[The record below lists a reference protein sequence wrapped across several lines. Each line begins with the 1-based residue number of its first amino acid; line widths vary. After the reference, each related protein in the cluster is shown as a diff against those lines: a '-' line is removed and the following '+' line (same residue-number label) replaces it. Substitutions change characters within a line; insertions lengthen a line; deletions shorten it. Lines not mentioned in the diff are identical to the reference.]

1 MEKKILFNILLATF
15 VLICGFWLYVS
26 YDFQIPNSGF
36 TIYLCENN
44 IMVILGEDI
53 LSYNR
58 SNHEM
63 RLSIEGAVRLE
74 RMKEQL
80 HGRFMIRINGEDVYG
95 GVILPPTISR
105 SYPCSEAIII
115 IPSLLESYRN
125 IKLQMGYP
133 ECQPLDNDPRYNLR
147 VFEYFETEG
156 KLIQSP

>member
-1 MEKKILFNILLATF
+1 MEKKILFSILLATV
-15 VLICGFWLYVS
+15 VLICGFWIYVS
-26 YDFQIPNSGF
+26 YDIQIPNSGF
-36 TIYLCENN
+36 TIYLCEDNT
-44 IMVILGEDI
+44 IVILDKDV

-63 RLSIEGAVRLE
+63 RLSVESAIRLE
-74 RMKEQL
+74 RMKEKL

-105 SYPCSEAIII
+105 SYPCSEVIIV
-115 IPSLLESYRN
+115 IPSLLESCRN
-125 IKLQMGYP
+125 VKLQMGYP

-147 VFEYFETEG
+147 IFEYFGTEG